1 MLVMVDAS
9 NLLSIVGGAKCVPFL
24 THNSASLRSIQ
35 SGLLVEKILSV
46 LREFWNTPY
55 YVRRKAMYKMTLLFI
70 HALEEVMD
78 SFVFAYLTSATGAAV

>member
-55 YVRRKAMYKMTLLFI
+55 YVRRKLCKMTLLFI